1 MLNNIKMSS
10 SKLFRKHISEPWFS
24 LIMIRSKTIEGRL
37 NQGDWAEMRECDRID
52 WVNEDFG
59 FKREFRTAI
68 VSKKLYPSFETYLQ
82 AEGLHKTLP
91 SIEKFED
98 GLKIYR
104 FYYKPEE
111 EMKYGVVALELKVFC

>member
-37 NQGDWAEMRECDRID
+37 NQGDWAEMREGDRID

-59 FKREFRTAI
+59 LKREFRTMI
-68 VSKKLYPSFETYLQ
+68 VSKNVYPSFENYLHS
-82 AEGLHKTLP
+82 EGLHKTLP
-91 SIEKFED
+91 SIEKLED

-104 FYYKPEE
+104 SFYKPEE
-111 EMKYGVVALELKVFC
+111 ETKYSVVALELKVFC

>member
-1 MLNNIKMSS
+1 MST
-10 SKLFRKHISEPWFS
+10 SKLFRKHISELFFS

-37 NQGDWAEMRECDRID
+37 NQGDWEEMREGDRID

-68 VSKKLYPSFETYLQ
+68 VSKKLYRSFESYLK
-82 AEGLHKTLP
+82 AEGLHETLP
-91 SIEKFED
+91 SIEKMEN

>member
-1 MLNNIKMSS
+1 MSS

-24 LIMIRSKTIEGRL
+24 LIMICSKTVEGRL
-37 NQGDWAEMRECDRID
+37 NQGDWAEMREGDQID

-59 FKREFRTAI
+59 LKREFRTVI
-68 VSKKLYPSFETYLQ
+68 VSKNVYPSFESYLQ

-91 SIEKFED
+91 SIEKIED

-104 FYYKPEE
+104 FYYKQEE
-111 EMKYGVVALELKVFC
+111 EKKYGVVALELKVFC